1 MRKKNFLGNKSNS
14 RANEIVYH
22 WNTNYWNNQNYSII
36 TVRRWRVLWRQ
47 EEKKASASSFI
58 VGSQSKLN
66 INTLFKDLEVN
77 TSELAKRALCA
88 YFWRRNG
95 QGGLD
100 SAGSV
105 SIRTN
110 SLNSYIILI
119 KKKKTLRK

>member
-1 MRKKNFLGNKSNS
+1 MEG
-14 RANEIVYH
+14 IVE
-22 WNTNYWNNQNYSII
+22 T
-36 TVRRWRVLWRQ
+36 RR
-47 EEKKASASSFI
+47 KKASASSFI

-88 YFWRRNG
+88 YFWRRNE
-95 QGGLD
+95 QGRLD
-100 SAGSV
+100 SAGGV

-119 KKKKTLRK
+119 KKNNLLIERIGK